1 MRIGFIGAGK
11 MGGAILKGLIDSGF
25 AAKENIIASERDE
38 ISAQNVAKEYGINAL
53 SDNNQ
58 LVQECDVIVVC
69 TKPFVMK
76 EVLEG
81 IKTSVNSNKLIISIA
96 AGITTSKM
104 ENILGEIP
112 VIRVMPNTPAFLS
125 QGMSVLSKGKF
136 ASDEQLQ
143 LAKKMFS
150 KVGKAIIL
158 EENLIDA
165 ATGISGSGPAFM
177 YLFIEALA
185 KGGTDIGLDKDVALE
200 LACQTAIGAAH
211 MIMETGKTPETL
223 RVEVTTP
230 GGCTAVGLDVL
241 AENKVFDI
249 LAETVKAT
257 AKKAFE
263 LGQLD

>member
-1 MRIGFIGAGK
+1 MKIGFIGAGK

-25 AAKENIIASERDE
+25 AAREDIMASERDE
-38 ISAQNVAKEYGINAL
+38 QSAQNVAKEYSIKAVF
-53 SDNNQ
+53 DNNE
-58 LVQECDVIVVC
+58 LVKACDVIVVC
-69 TKPFVMK
+69 TKPFVIN

-81 IKTSVNSNKLIISIA
+81 IQNSVSSEKLIVSIA
-96 AGITTSKM
+96 AGVTTEKM
-104 ENILGEIP
+104 ESILGQVP
-112 VIRVMPNTPAFLS
+112 TIRVMPNTPAFLS
-125 QGMSVLSKGKF
+125 QGMSVLSKGQYANEEQLKF
-136 ASDEQLQ
+136 AQE
-143 LAKKMFS
+143 MFS

-185 KGGTDIGLDKDVALE
+185 KGGTDLGLDKDIALE
-200 LACQTAIGAAH
+200 LASQTAIGAAH
-211 MIMETGKTPETL
+211 MIMETGKSPETL

-241 AENKVFDI
+241 SEAKVFET
-249 LAETVKAT
+249 LVETVKAT

-263 LGQLD
+263 LGQPK